1 MKTES
6 DNSRPASGRSKAGR
20 RSAQA
25 LTRERIVDGAI
36 ALIDSEGIDALSMR
50 DLGRQLGSS
59 TMAVYRYFESKEQL
73 LDAIIDQVVGAF
85 EPAGINGDWTAKAKA
100 MSLRVRATM
109 LAHPELADL
118 IGREFRRSPT
128 SLRVNAHMIE
138 ELDGAGVPTA
148 MLAQTYW
155 AISSYTTGYA
165 LLEAQVRRRARHAE
179 GPTTRE
185 ARARK
190 LTAMMQPVE
199 GISPQALALAPDVLA
214 QPLDEA
220 QFLFGLDC
228 LLAGLATPLAGPG
241 AGVQSAP

>member
-1 MKTES
+1 MMTES
-6 DNSRPASGRSKAGR
+6 DNGRPASGRSRVGR
-20 RSAQA
+20 RAAQA
-25 LTRERIVDGAI
+25 LTRERIVNAAI
-36 ALIDSEGIDALSMR
+36 ALVDAHGIDALGMR
-50 DLGRQLGSS
+50 DLGRELGSS

-73 LDAIIDQVVGAF
+73 LDAVIDQVVGAF
-85 EPAGINGDWTAKAKA
+85 EPAGIDGDWAAKAKA

-138 ELDGAGVPTA
+138 ELDSAGVPTA

-165 LLEAQVRRRARHAE
+165 LLEAQVRRRARRA
-179 GPTTRE
+179 GGASTR
-185 ARARK
+185 ASRAGK
-190 LTAMMQPVE
+190 LRDMMQPVE

-214 QPLDEA
+214 RPLDEA

-228 LLAGLATPLAGPG
+228 LLAGLAGPLARG
-241 AGVQSAP
+241 AHGQSAP

>member
-1 MKTES
+1 MTER
-6 DNSRPASGRSKAGR
+6 DDVRPASGRPRTGR
-20 RSAQA
+20 RSGHA
-25 LTRERIVDGAI
+25 LTPERIINAAI
-36 ALIDSEGIDALSMR
+36 ALIDADGIDALSMR
-50 DLGRQLGSS
+50 DLGRKLGSS
-59 TMAVYRYFESKEQL
+59 TMAVYRYFESKDQL
-73 LDAIIDQVVGAF
+73 LDAVIDQVVGAF
-85 EPAGINGDWTAKAKA
+85 EPAGIEGDWVTKARA

-165 LLEAQVRRRARHAE
+165 LLEAQVRRRARQSEAR
-179 GPTTRE
+179 GNRE
-185 ARARK
+185 SRARK
-190 LTAMMQPVE
+190 LGEMMKPVE

-228 LLAGLATPLAGPG
+228 LLAGLAAPLAHVA
-241 AGVQSAP
+241 AGQSAP